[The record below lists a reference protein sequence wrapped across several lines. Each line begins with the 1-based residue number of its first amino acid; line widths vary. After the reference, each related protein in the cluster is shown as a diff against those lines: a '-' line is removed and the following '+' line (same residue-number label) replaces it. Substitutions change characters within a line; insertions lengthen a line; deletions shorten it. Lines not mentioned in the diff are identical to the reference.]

1 MKKIILS
8 LVILGSVVSNFSFA
22 SDCNLALVLPKSMS
36 SFESQI
42 IDALSDKNYEVQLI
56 QTEEKGSTENYV
68 SWIGPYSAGDIQY
81 KTWQRIHLMTT
92 SGKKIADKFIEVGR
106 LNHKEKSVMKYLK
119 NELEECQG
127 N

>member
-1 MKKIILS
+1 MKKLILS
-8 LVILGSVVSNFSFA
+8 LLILGSTFSSLSFA
-22 SDCNLALVLPKSMS
+22 SDCTLALVLPESMS
-36 SFESQI
+36 SLEPQI

-56 QTEEKGSTENYV
+56 QAGEKSSTENYV

-92 SGKKIADKFIEVGR
+92 SGKKVADKFIEMGR

-119 NELEECQG
+119 NELESCQD